1 MSKKV
6 FICICLIMM
15 LIVGYCKYFQ
25 WRDTYYLQQESVI
38 EEVHTFNSVS

>member
-1 MSKKV
+1 MSKRV

-15 LIVGYCKYFQ
+15 LVVGYCKYFQ
-25 WRDTYYLQQESVI
+25 WRDTYLQQESVI